1 MRFSKKI
8 GRNSPFSFYIVLD
21 LFTSSGTTGI
31 VALKYGRRFIGI
43 ELVPRYAKISQKRIC
58 EASLRPRLL
67 V

>member
-21 LFTSSGTTGI
+21 LFTSSGAIGI

-43 ELVPRYAKISQKRIC
+43 ELELRYA
-58 EASLRPRLL
+58 EMA
-67 V
+67 